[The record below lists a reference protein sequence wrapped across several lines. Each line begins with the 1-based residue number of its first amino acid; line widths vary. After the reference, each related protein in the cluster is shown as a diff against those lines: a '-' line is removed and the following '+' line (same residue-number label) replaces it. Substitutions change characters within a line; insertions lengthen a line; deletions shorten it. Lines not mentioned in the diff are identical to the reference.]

1 MLNELEVFV
10 VGLEDYGPV
19 YYDLRDQVLFVVGLE
34 DYGPVY
40 YDLRDQVPRDQLPCV
55 VIF

>member
-19 YYDLRDQVLFVVGLE
+19 YYDLRDQVL
-34 DYGPVY
+34 
-40 YDLRDQVPRDQLPCV
+40 RDQLPCV
-55 VIF
+55 VIC